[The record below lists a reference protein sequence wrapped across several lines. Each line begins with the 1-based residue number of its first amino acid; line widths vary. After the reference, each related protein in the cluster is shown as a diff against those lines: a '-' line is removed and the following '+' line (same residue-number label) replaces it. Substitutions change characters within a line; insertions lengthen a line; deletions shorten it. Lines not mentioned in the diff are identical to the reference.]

1 MAAELSATQVEFLRE
16 KHIAH
21 VVTLLG
27 DGSPHVTPIWVDTDG
42 KAVLINTA
50 RGRVKERNLARDPRV
65 AISIADESDIYRWL
79 AVRGRA
85 QLVDEGATELINA
98 LNQKY
103 TGNPDYPLPLGEK
116 RVTVRIIP
124 ERISGTVL

>member
-65 AISIADESDIYRWL
+65 AISIADESDIYR
-79 AVRGRA
+79 GRA

>member
-1 MAAELSATQVEFLRE
+1 MAAKLTAAQVDFLHE

-21 VVTLLG
+21 VATVLR

-42 KAVLINTA
+42 EVVLINTS
-50 RGRVKERNLARDPRV
+50 RGRIKERNLARDPRV
-65 AISIADESDIYRWL
+65 AISIADESNIYRWL

-85 QLVDEGATELINA
+85 ELVDEGASEHINA

-103 TGNPDYPLPLGEK
+103 HGNPDYPLPPGEK

-124 ERISGTVL
+124 ERISGSVV

>member
-1 MAAELSATQVEFLRE
+1 
-16 KHIAH
+16 
-21 VVTLLG
+21 
-27 DGSPHVTPIWVDTDG
+27 VTPIWVDTDG

>member
-21 VVTLLG
+21 VVTLLH

-42 KAVLINTA
+42 KVVLINTA

>member
-21 VVTLLG
+21 VVTLLH